1 MLQLPDQPLPHEAVE
16 LQVRAQPPPEQ
27 PQRQGGQPRHAG
39 EGVTL
44 LDNGDSLAFSIFQYF
59 RYLESYRY
67 ICIVRKSQ
75 TFPGVGTVV
84 VEAGGHLG
92 HGLQGPAEPAC
103 AGFVDTDAD
112 KPSDKYLDSIFSIL
126 VPG

>member
-1 MLQLPDQPLPHEAVE
+1 MII
-16 LQVRAQPPPEQ
+16 
-27 PQRQGGQPRHAG
+27 
-39 EGVTL
+39 
-44 LDNGDSLAFSIFQYF
+44 SIDF
-59 RYLESYRY
+59 RYPEILTSRESRDFLDSQL
-67 ICIVRKSQ
+67 VRESK

-84 VEAGGHLG
+84 VEGGGHLG

>member
-1 MLQLPDQPLPHEAVE
+1 M
-16 LQVRAQPPPEQ
+16 
-27 PQRQGGQPRHAG
+27 
-39 EGVTL
+39 TI
-44 LDNGDSLAFSIFQYF
+44 SIDF
-59 RYLESYRY
+59 RYPEILISRESREFLDSQL
-67 ICIVRKSQ
+67 VRKSQ

-84 VEAGGHLG
+84 VEGGGHLG

-112 KPSDKYLDSIFSIL
+112 KPSDKYLYSIFSIL